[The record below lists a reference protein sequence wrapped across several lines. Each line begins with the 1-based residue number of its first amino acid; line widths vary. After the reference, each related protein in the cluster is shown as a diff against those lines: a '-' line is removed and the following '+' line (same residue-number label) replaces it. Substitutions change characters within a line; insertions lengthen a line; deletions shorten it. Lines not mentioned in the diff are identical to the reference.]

1 MNAATIACLF
11 TALAAD
17 PSVTVRQLTHG
28 PAHHFFGYIGQCQT
42 IPWNASGR
50 YIVALQTDFHDH
62 MPRPDEAA
70 NIILIDTEKL
80 DTHHDNAIRV
90 VDRTRAWNFQQGT
103 MLFWNPTAAE
113 TEFFFNDRD
122 PETNQIFCVRFD
134 ISRGEHGERVA
145 AYKYPDTP
153 IGNSGVAQRGGYFLG
168 LNYGRLARLRPVT
181 GYPEAFDWTAAESVQ
196 APSDDGIFLVNI
208 ATKERRL
215 LLSFHDMAAKLREKH
230 PNVEGKELFINHT
243 LWDREDDRIFFYV
256 RGDFETPNRF
266 DVPMVMHADGSN
278 LTVLERHLGGHPE
291 WAPDHRVIG
300 TLDGDAILFDVDKQ
314 QRVATLGNAT
324 IFPDPNGD
332 KSLSPAGDWLVNG
345 YRTKSVNYYAFLRL
359 ANGAHATSPGF
370 DQRTWTKG
378 ELRID
383 PAPCWNRDG
392 TKILFPSLDAS
403 GATRQLFVA
412 ELHP

>member
-134 ISRGEHGERVA
+134 ICA
-145 AYKYPDTP
+145 A
-153 IGNSGVAQRGGYFLG
+153 NMASVW
-168 LNYGRLARLRPVT
+168 LRTSIPT
-181 GYPEAFDWTAAESVQ
+181 RRSATAASR
-196 APSDDGIFLVNI
+196 S
-208 ATKERRL
+208 
-215 LLSFHDMAAKLREKH
+215 AAD
-230 PNVEGKELFINHT
+230 T
-243 LWDREDDRIFFYV
+243 
-256 RGDFETPNRF
+256 
-266 DVPMVMHADGSN
+266 S
-278 LTVLERHLGGHPE
+278 
-291 WAPDHRVIG
+291 WA
-300 TLDGDAILFDVDKQ
+300 
-314 QRVATLGNAT
+314 
-324 IFPDPNGD
+324 
-332 KSLSPAGDWLVNG
+332 
-345 YRTKSVNYYAFLRL
+345 
-359 ANGAHATSPGF
+359 
-370 DQRTWTKG
+370 
-378 ELRID
+378 
-383 PAPCWNRDG
+383 
-392 TKILFPSLDAS
+392 
-403 GATRQLFVA
+403 
-412 ELHP
+412 